1 MPNMQFLFDAAQF
14 NLILK
19 IAILVFLILYIIFSI
34 IVLTQVRLMNNIL
47 KQSFASTVLA
57 AIALG
62 NLILALSLF
71 LTALV
76 IL

>member
-1 MPNMQFLFDAAQF
+1 MPDLFGPPQF
-14 NLILK
+14 NLALK
-19 IAILVFLILYIIFSI
+19 IAILIFLALYIIFAV

-57 AIALG
+57 TIALA

-71 LTALV
+71 LIALV

>member
-1 MPNMQFLFDAAQF
+1 MPFLFDAAQF

>member
-1 MPNMQFLFDAAQF
+1 MFDLFGSSQIT
-14 NLILK
+14 LIVK
-19 IAILVFLILYIIFSI
+19 IATLIFLALYIIFSI

-47 KQSFASTVLA
+47 KQLSASTLLA
-57 AIALG
+57 TIALG

>member
-1 MPNMQFLFDAAQF
+1 MQFLFDAAQF